1 MRTEMPIPV
10 DKEAKGVGANHSS
23 CMRNL
28 FLASLLL
35 AASQLNLSA
44 AGEKLRVASVST
56 IDTEIVQQVGGEHVE
71 VAALVQPGVDPH
83 EYEPTPADLR
93 KVSEAQLILTSGKH
107 MENYL
112 NKHQEATGGKADLLK
127 VGDHFSSLK
136 MKQGEHGE
144 QSTNAGAGGMKED

>member
-56 IDTEIVQQVGGEHVE
+56 
-71 VAALVQPGVDPH
+71 
-83 EYEPTPADLR
+83 R
-93 KVSEAQLILTSGKH
+93 R
-107 MENYL
+107 
-112 NKHQEATGGKADLLK
+112 
-127 VGDHFSSLK
+127 
-136 MKQGEHGE
+136 
-144 QSTNAGAGGMKED
+144 